1 MERKASLSRQQSR
14 NKRSIF
20 VKDRSVD
27 WKKILTWK
35 PGEKLLAIG
44 FCLLLLAALIPLFRL
59 TIYAVPYYDDY
70 NFGRFAR
77 AAIEQEQSKWAA
89 ISGALDCSRT
99 QWYAWQ
105 GTYSSIFFMTLMP
118 AVWGEQYYFLGPVFI
133 LLLLLAGS
141 MVFTHVILRKVFRME
156 KWSSLAIQAVITI
169 AEFMFIYSAQSGFY
183 WYNGGI
189 HYVGMHGFGLLFLS
203 VAICLERAEGR
214 TAKGLLFTASVL
226 LAMITAGS
234 NFVTALQGL
243 LCLLT
248 ILLVSVV
255 VERRRTGLWLL
266 PSTLVYIIGF
276 GLNVAAPGNSVRARS
291 YVGWGYGPLE
301 SIGRSFLEAVKHI
314 PEYTGPVVLMVMLLL
329 LPMIWQAVKSTD
341 YRFRYP
347 GIVLALSFCLYA
359 TGYTPSLYSL
369 GHAGLSRTLNAVK
382 ITYLLLL
389 FLNEIYWIGWLRQ
402 LLEKRAEQTTG
413 QLTIQKLTIRNGAA
427 AWWFYVLIGVACLVI
442 FRASP
447 NQAGHYSSYGAY
459 YYVHTGEAY
468 NFHQEYLERVAILS
482 GPEKDVQLPAYQFR
496 PWFLC
501 MGEISEDAD
510 NEANRSL
517 AMWYHKDS
525 VTLKEKD

>member
-1 MERKASLSRQQSR
+1 
-14 NKRSIF
+14 
-20 VKDRSVD
+20 
-27 WKKILTWK
+27 
-35 PGEKLLAIG
+35 
-44 FCLLLLAALIPLFRL
+44 
-59 TIYAVPYYDDY
+59 
-70 NFGRFAR
+70 
-77 AAIEQEQSKWAA
+77 
-89 ISGALDCSRT
+89 
-99 QWYAWQ
+99 
-105 GTYSSIFFMTLMP
+105 MTLMP

-329 LPMIWQAVKSTD
+329 VPMIWQAVKSTD

-382 ITYLLLL
+382 ITYLMLL
-389 FLNEIYWIGWLRQ
+389 FLNEIYWCGWLKQR
-402 LLEKRAEQTTG
+402 LEKRTDKYA
-413 QLTIQKLTIRNGAA
+413 QKLSVRNGAA

>member
-1 MERKASLSRQQSR
+1 MGGDLRR
-14 NKRSIF
+14 
-20 VKDRSVD
+20 
-27 WKKILTWK
+27 T
-35 PGEKLLAIG
+35 GLLQNPVVCMAG
-44 FCLLLLAALIPLFRL
+44 NVFFYFFHDTDAGCLGRAVLFL
-59 TIYAVPYYDDY
+59 
-70 NFGRFAR
+70 
-77 AAIEQEQSKWAA
+77 
-89 ISGALDCSRT
+89 RT
-99 QWYAWQ
+99 
-105 GTYSSIFFMTLMP
+105 
-118 AVWGEQYYFLGPVFI
+118 VFI

-329 LPMIWQAVKSTD
+329 VPMIWQAVKSTD

-413 QLTIQKLTIRNGAA
+413 QLTIQKWAIRSDAA

-442 FRASP
+442 FRASS

>member
-1 MERKASLSRQQSR
+1 M
-14 NKRSIF
+14 
-20 VKDRSVD
+20 KDRSVD

-77 AAIEQEQSKWAA
+77 AAMEQEQSKWAA
-89 ISGALDCSRT
+89 IPGALECSRT

-118 AVWGEQYYFLGPVFI
+118 AIWGEQYYFLGPVFI

-156 KWSSLAIQAVITI
+156 KWISLAIQAVITT
-169 AEFMFIYSAQSGFY
+169 AQFMFIYSAQSGFY

-189 HYVGMHGFGLLFLS
+189 HYVGMHGFGLLFLAVS
-203 VAICLERAEGR
+203 ICLERAEGR

-243 LCLLT
+243 LCLVT

-255 VERRRTGLWLL
+255 LERRKCGLWLL
-266 PSTLVYIIGF
+266 PATAVYIIGF
-276 GLNVAAPGNSVRARS
+276 GLNVAAPGNSVRAQS
-291 YVGWGYGPLE
+291 YIGWGYGPLE

-314 PEYTGPVVLMVMLLL
+314 PEYTGLVVLTVMLLL
-329 LPMIWQAVKSTD
+329 VPLIWQAVKSTD

-347 GIVLALSFCLYA
+347 GIVLAWSFCLYA

-402 LLEKRAEQTTG
+402 LLEKKTEQTTG

-468 NFHQEYLERVAILS
+468 NFHQEYLERVKRLS
-482 GPEKDVQLPAYQFR
+482 GNAKNVHLPAYRFQ

-501 MGEISEDAD
+501 MGDISEDAG

-517 AMWYHKDS
+517 AMWYGKDS
-525 VTLKEKD
+525 VTLISED

>member
-468 NFHQEYLERVAILS
+468 NFHQEYLERVKRLS
-482 GPEKDVQLPAYQFR
+482 GNAKNVHLPAYRFK

-501 MGEISEDAD
+501 MGDISEDAR
-510 NEANRSL
+510 NEANCSL
-517 AMWYHKDS
+517 AMWYGKDS
-525 VTLKEKD
+525 VTLISED

>member
-1 MERKASLSRQQSR
+1 MRKIWLW
-14 NKRSIF
+14 NPG
-20 VKDRSVD
+20 
-27 WKKILTWK
+27 KIL
-35 PGEKLLAIG
+35 LAVG
-44 FCLLLLAALIPLFRL
+44 FCGLLLLALIPLFRL
-59 TIYAVPYYDDY
+59 TLYAVPYYDDY

-77 AAIEQEQSKWAA
+77 AAIEQEQSGFAA
-89 ISGALDCSRT
+89 ISGALDCVRT

-133 LLLLLAGS
+133 LLLLLAGT
-141 MVFTHVILRKVFRME
+141 MVFTGVILRRVFGME
-156 KWSSLAIQAVITI
+156 KWSSLAIQAVITT
-169 AEFMFIYSAQSGFY
+169 AVFMFIYSAQSGFY

-189 HYVGMHGFGLLFLS
+189 HYVGMHGFGLLFLA
-203 VAICLERAEGR
+203 VAVCLERSQNKASI
-214 TAKGLLFTASVL
+214 GLLFTASVL

-248 ILLVSVV
+248 ILLLSVGL
-255 VERRRTGLWLL
+255 ERRKTGLWLL
-266 PSTLVYIIGF
+266 PATVVYIIGF
-276 GLNVAAPGNSVRARS
+276 GMNVAAPGNSVRARS
-291 YVGWGYGPLE
+291 YVGWGYDPLE
-301 SIGRSFLEAVKHI
+301 AIGRSFLEAVKHI
-314 PEYTGPVVLMVMLLL
+314 PEFTGLIVPAVMLLL
-329 LPMIWQAVKSTD
+329 LPLILQAVKSTN
-341 YRFRYP
+341 YKFRYP
-347 GIVLALSFCLYA
+347 GLVLAWSFCLYA
-359 TGYTPSLYSL
+359 TGYTPSLYSM

-382 ITYLLLL
+382 ITYLMLL
-389 FLNEIYWIGWLRQ
+389 FLNEIYWCGWLRQ
-402 LLEKRAEQTTG
+402 RLQAKGLSVW
-413 QLTIQKLTIRNGAA
+413 NGGA
-427 AWWFYVLIGVACLVI
+427 AWWFYGVVGVMCLLI
-442 FRASP
+442 FRVSP
-447 NQAGHYSSYGAY
+447 NQAGHYSAYGAY
-459 YYVHTGEAY
+459 YYIHTGEAY

>member
-1 MERKASLSRQQSR
+1 M
-14 NKRSIF
+14 
-20 VKDRSVD
+20 
-27 WKKILTWK
+27 
-35 PGEKLLAIG
+35 GCCG
-44 FCLLLLAALIPLFRL
+44 LLLLALIPLFRL

-133 LLLLLAGS
+133 LLLLL
-141 MVFTHVILRKVFRME
+141 
-156 KWSSLAIQAVITI
+156 
-169 AEFMFIYSAQSGFY
+169 
-183 WYNGGI
+183 
-189 HYVGMHGFGLLFLS
+189 
-203 VAICLERAEGR
+203 
-214 TAKGLLFTASVL
+214 
-226 LAMITAGS
+226 AGS

-329 LPMIWQAVKSTD
+329 VPMIWQAVKSTD

-413 QLTIQKLTIRNGAA
+413 QLTIQKWAIRNGAA

-442 FRASP
+442 FRASS

>member
-1 MERKASLSRQQSR
+1 MGGDLRC
-14 NKRSIF
+14 
-20 VKDRSVD
+20 
-27 WKKILTWK
+27 T
-35 PGEKLLAIG
+35 G
-44 FCLLLLAALIPLFRL
+44 LFQNPVVCMAGNVFF
-59 TIYAVPYYDDY
+59 Y
-70 NFGRFAR
+70 
-77 AAIEQEQSKWAA
+77 
-89 ISGALDCSRT
+89 
-99 QWYAWQ
+99 
-105 GTYSSIFFMTLMP
+105 FFMTLMP

-141 MVFTHVILRKVFRME
+141 MVFTHVILRKVFGME
-156 KWSSLAIQAVITI
+156 QWISLAIQAVITI

-329 LPMIWQAVKSTD
+329 VPMIWQAVKSTD

-413 QLTIQKLTIRNGAA
+413 QLTIQKWAIRNGAA

-442 FRASP
+442 FRASS

-482 GPEKDVQLPAYQFR
+482 GPEKDVQLPDYQFR

>member
-243 LCLLT
+243 WCVLT
-248 ILLVSVV
+248 ILAVSVV
-255 VERRRTGLWLL
+255 WEHRKKGLWLL

-347 GIVLALSFCLYA
+347 GIVLVWSFCLYA

-413 QLTIQKLTIRNGAA
+413 QLTIQKWAIRSDAA

>member
-1 MERKASLSRQQSR
+1 MGGNLR
-14 NKRSIF
+14 
-20 VKDRSVD
+20 
-27 WKKILTWK
+27 
-35 PGEKLLAIG
+35 
-44 FCLLLLAALIPLFRL
+44 
-59 TIYAVPYYDDY
+59 
-70 NFGRFAR
+70 
-77 AAIEQEQSKWAA
+77 
-89 ISGALDCSRT
+89 RT
-99 QWYAWQ
+99 GVFQNPVVCMAGNVFFY
-105 GTYSSIFFMTLMP
+105 FFMTLMP

-141 MVFTHVILRKVFRME
+141 MVFTHVILRKVFGME
-156 KWSSLAIQAVITI
+156 QWISLAIQAVITI

-329 LPMIWQAVKSTD
+329 VPMIWQAVKSTD

-413 QLTIQKLTIRNGAA
+413 QLTIQKWAIRNGAA

-442 FRASP
+442 FRASS

-482 GPEKDVQLPAYQFR
+482 GPEKMCSCRTISSAHGFCAWEKSPRMRTMR
-496 PWFLC
+496 PTVLWPC
-501 MGEISEDAD
+501 GTI
-510 NEANRSL
+510 
-517 AMWYHKDS
+517 KT
-525 VTLKEKD
+525 V

>member
-1 MERKASLSRQQSR
+1 
-14 NKRSIF
+14 
-20 VKDRSVD
+20 
-27 WKKILTWK
+27 
-35 PGEKLLAIG
+35 
-44 FCLLLLAALIPLFRL
+44 
-59 TIYAVPYYDDY
+59 
-70 NFGRFAR
+70 
-77 AAIEQEQSKWAA
+77 
-89 ISGALDCSRT
+89 
-99 QWYAWQ
+99 
-105 GTYSSIFFMTLMP
+105 MTLMP

-156 KWSSLAIQAVITI
+156 QWSSLAIQAVITI

-329 LPMIWQAVKSTD
+329 VPMIWQAVKSTD

-413 QLTIQKLTIRNGAA
+413 QLTIQKWAIRNGAA

-442 FRASP
+442 FRASS

>member
-1 MERKASLSRQQSR
+1 M
-14 NKRSIF
+14 
-20 VKDRSVD
+20 KDRSVD

-156 KWSSLAIQAVITI
+156 KLSSLAIQAVITI

-291 YVGWGYGPLE
+291 CVGWGYGPLE

-329 LPMIWQAVKSTD
+329 VPMIWQAVKSTD

-382 ITYLLLL
+382 ITYLMLL
-389 FLNEIYWIGWLRQ
+389 FLNEIYWCGWLKQ
-402 LLEKRAEQTTG
+402 ILEKRTDKYA
-413 QLTIQKLTIRNGAA
+413 QKLSVRNGAA

>member
-1 MERKASLSRQQSR
+1 MGGDLRC
-14 NKRSIF
+14 
-20 VKDRSVD
+20 
-27 WKKILTWK
+27 T
-35 PGEKLLAIG
+35 G
-44 FCLLLLAALIPLFRL
+44 LFQNPVVCMAGNVFF
-59 TIYAVPYYDDY
+59 Y
-70 NFGRFAR
+70 
-77 AAIEQEQSKWAA
+77 
-89 ISGALDCSRT
+89 
-99 QWYAWQ
+99 
-105 GTYSSIFFMTLMP
+105 FFMTLMP

-329 LPMIWQAVKSTD
+329 VPMIWQAVKSTD

-413 QLTIQKLTIRNGAA
+413 QLTIQKWAIRNGAA

-442 FRASP
+442 FRASS

-525 VTLKEKD
+525 VTLKERIKTLCRIRENWQLKLIMSRKSINYMINLRIV

>member
-1 MERKASLSRQQSR
+1 
-14 NKRSIF
+14 
-20 VKDRSVD
+20 
-27 WKKILTWK
+27 
-35 PGEKLLAIG
+35 
-44 FCLLLLAALIPLFRL
+44 
-59 TIYAVPYYDDY
+59 
-70 NFGRFAR
+70 
-77 AAIEQEQSKWAA
+77 
-89 ISGALDCSRT
+89 
-99 QWYAWQ
+99 
-105 GTYSSIFFMTLMP
+105 MTLMP

-329 LPMIWQAVKSTD
+329 VPMIWQAVKSTD

-413 QLTIQKLTIRNGAA
+413 QLTIQKWAIRNGAA

-442 FRASP
+442 FRASS

>member
-1 MERKASLSRQQSR
+1 MKGAREKLR
-14 NKRSIF
+14 
-20 VKDRSVD
+20 
-27 WKKILTWK
+27 KILLWK
-35 PGEKLLAIG
+35 PGRVLLAVG
-44 FCLLLLAALIPLFRL
+44 CCGMLLLTLIPLFRL

-77 AAIEQEQSKWAA
+77 AAMEQEQSKWAA
-89 ISGALDCSRT
+89 ISGALDCSKT

-118 AVWGEQYYFLGPVFI
+118 AIWGEQYYFLGPVFI
-133 LLLLLAGS
+133 LLLLLTGTI
-141 MVFTHVILRKVFRME
+141 VFTGVILRKVLGME
-156 KWSSLAIQAVITI
+156 KWISLAIQAMITI

-203 VAICLERAEGR
+203 VAICLEKAKDR
-214 TAKGLLFTASVL
+214 TSTGLLFTASVI
-226 LAMITAGS
+226 LAMVTAGS

-243 LCLLT
+243 VSLLT
-248 ILLVSVV
+248 ILLVSVIP
-255 VERRRTGLWLL
+255 ERRKKGLWLL
-266 PSTLVYIIGF
+266 PVTLVYIIGF

-291 YVGWGYGPLE
+291 YEGWGYSPLE

-314 PEYTGPVVLMVMLLL
+314 PEYTGLVVLAVMLVLFPL
-329 LPMIWQAVKSTD
+329 IWQAVKSTE

-347 GIVLALSFCLYA
+347 GIVLVWSFCLYA

-389 FLNEIYWIGWLRQ
+389 FLNEVYWCGWLQRTLQ
-402 LLEKRAEQTTG
+402 KKAEQKTV
-413 QLTIQKLTIRNGAA
+413 QKLLGWNGAA
-427 AWWFYVLIGVACLVI
+427 VWEFYAIIGVMCLMI
-442 FRASP
+442 FNASP

-468 NFHQEYLERVAILS
+468 NFHQEYLERVKKLS
-482 GPEKDVQLPAYQFR
+482 GNARNVYLPAYR
-496 PWFLC
+496 YEPWFLC
-501 MGEISEDAD
+501 MGDISEDAK
-510 NEANRSL
+510 NEANQSL
-517 AMWYHKDS
+517 AMWYGKDS
-525 VTLKEKD
+525 VTLISED

>member
-1 MERKASLSRQQSR
+1 MKGALEKLR
-14 NKRSIF
+14 
-20 VKDRSVD
+20 
-27 WKKILTWK
+27 KILLWK
-35 PGEKLLAIG
+35 PGRVLLAVG
-44 FCLLLLAALIPLFRL
+44 CCGLLLLALIPLFRL

-77 AAIEQEQSKWAA
+77 AAMEQEQSKWAA

-105 GTYSSIFFMTLMP
+105 GTDSSIFFMTLMP

-189 HYVGMHGFGLLFLS
+189 HYVGMHGFGLLFLAVS
-203 VAICLERAEGR
+203 ICLERAEGR

-243 LCLLT
+243 LCLVT

-255 VERRRTGLWLL
+255 LERRKCGLWLL
-266 PSTLVYIIGF
+266 PATAVYIIGF
-276 GLNVAAPGNSVRARS
+276 GLNVAAPGNSVRAQS
-291 YVGWGYGPLE
+291 YIGWGYGPLE

-314 PEYTGPVVLMVMLLL
+314 PEYTGLVVLTVMLLL
-329 LPMIWQAVKSTD
+329 VPLIWQAVKSTD

-347 GIVLALSFCLYA
+347 GIVLAWSFGLYA

-382 ITYLLLL
+382 ITYFMLL
-389 FLNEIYWIGWLRQ
+389 FLNEIYWCGWLRQ
-402 LLEKRAEQTTG
+402 VLKKRTEKTA
-413 QLTIQKLTIRNGAA
+413 QKLLARKGAA
-427 AWWFYVLIGVACLVI
+427 VWWFYGIIGVMCLMI
-442 FRASP
+442 FKASP

-482 GPEKDVQLPAYQFR
+482 GPEKDVHLPAYQFR

>member
-1 MERKASLSRQQSR
+1 
-14 NKRSIF
+14 
-20 VKDRSVD
+20 
-27 WKKILTWK
+27 
-35 PGEKLLAIG
+35 
-44 FCLLLLAALIPLFRL
+44 
-59 TIYAVPYYDDY
+59 
-70 NFGRFAR
+70 
-77 AAIEQEQSKWAA
+77 
-89 ISGALDCSRT
+89 
-99 QWYAWQ
+99 
-105 GTYSSIFFMTLMP
+105 MTLMP

-329 LPMIWQAVKSTD
+329 VPMIWQAVKSTD

-413 QLTIQKLTIRNGAA
+413 QLTIQKWAIRNGAA
-427 AWWFYVLIGVACLVI
+427 AWWFYVLIGVACLMMFKV
-442 FRASP
+442 SP

-501 MGEISEDAD
+501 MGEISENAD

>member
-1 MERKASLSRQQSR
+1 MC
-14 NKRSIF
+14 
-20 VKDRSVD
+20 
-27 WKKILTWK
+27 
-35 PGEKLLAIG
+35 LA
-44 FCLLLLAALIPLFRL
+44 
-59 TIYAVPYYDDY
+59 T
-70 NFGRFAR
+70 
-77 AAIEQEQSKWAA
+77 A

-442 FRASP
+442 FRASS

>member
-1 MERKASLSRQQSR
+1 
-14 NKRSIF
+14 
-20 VKDRSVD
+20 
-27 WKKILTWK
+27 
-35 PGEKLLAIG
+35 
-44 FCLLLLAALIPLFRL
+44 
-59 TIYAVPYYDDY
+59 
-70 NFGRFAR
+70 
-77 AAIEQEQSKWAA
+77 
-89 ISGALDCSRT
+89 
-99 QWYAWQ
+99 
-105 GTYSSIFFMTLMP
+105 MTLMP

-329 LPMIWQAVKSTD
+329 VPMIWQAVKSTD
-341 YRFRYP
+341 YRFHYP

-413 QLTIQKLTIRNGAA
+413 QLTIQKWAIRNGAA

-442 FRASP
+442 FRASS

-501 MGEISEDAD
+501 MGEISENAD

>member
-1 MERKASLSRQQSR
+1 M
-14 NKRSIF
+14 
-20 VKDRSVD
+20 KDRSVD

-89 ISGALDCSRT
+89 ISGALECSRT

-118 AVWGEQYYFLGPVFI
+118 AIWGEQYYFLGPVFI

-141 MVFTHVILRKVFRME
+141 MVFTHVILRKVLGME
-156 KWSSLAIQAVITI
+156 KWISLAIQAVITT
-169 AEFMFIYSAQSGFY
+169 AQFMFIYSAQSGFY

-189 HYVGMHGFGLLFLS
+189 HYVGMHGFGLLFLAVS
-203 VAICLERAEGR
+203 ICLERAEGR

-243 LCLLT
+243 LCLVT

-255 VERRRTGLWLL
+255 LERRKCGLWLL
-266 PSTLVYIIGF
+266 PATAVYIIGF
-276 GLNVAAPGNSVRARS
+276 GLNVAAPGNSVRAQS
-291 YVGWGYGPLE
+291 YIGWGYGPLE

-314 PEYTGPVVLMVMLLL
+314 PEYTGLVVLTVMLLL
-329 LPMIWQAVKSTD
+329 VPLIWQAVKSTD

-347 GIVLALSFCLYA
+347 GIVLAWSFCLYA

-402 LLEKRAEQTTG
+402 LLEKKTEQTTG

-468 NFHQEYLERVAILS
+468 NFHQEYLERVKTLS
-482 GPEKDVQLPAYQFR
+482 GNAKNVHLPAYRFQ

-501 MGEISEDAD
+501 MGDISEDAG

-517 AMWYHKDS
+517 AMWYGKDS
-525 VTLKEKD
+525 VTLISED

>member
-1 MERKASLSRQQSR
+1 M
-14 NKRSIF
+14 
-20 VKDRSVD
+20 KDRSVD

-44 FCLLLLAALIPLFRL
+44 FCILLLAALIPLFRL

-77 AAIEQEQSKWAA
+77 AAMEQEQSKWAA
-89 ISGALDCSRT
+89 IPGALECSRT

-118 AVWGEQYYFLGPVFI
+118 AIWGEQYYFLGPVFI

-141 MVFTHVILRKVFRME
+141 MVFTHVILRKVFGME
-156 KWSSLAIQAVITI
+156 KWISLAIQAVITT
-169 AEFMFIYSAQSGFY
+169 AQFMFIYSAQSGFY

-189 HYVGMHGFGLLFLS
+189 HYVGMHGFGLLFLAVS
-203 VAICLERAEGR
+203 ICLERAEGR

-243 LCLLT
+243 LCLVT

-255 VERRRTGLWLL
+255 LERRKCGLWLL
-266 PSTLVYIIGF
+266 PATAVYIIGF
-276 GLNVAAPGNSVRARS
+276 GLNVAAPGNSVRAQS
-291 YVGWGYGPLE
+291 YIGWGYGPLE

-314 PEYTGPVVLMVMLLL
+314 PEYTGLVVLTVMLLL
-329 LPMIWQAVKSTD
+329 VPLIWQAVKSTD

-347 GIVLALSFCLYA
+347 GIVLAWSFGLYA

-382 ITYLLLL
+382 ITYLMLL

-402 LLEKRAEQTTG
+402 LLEKKTEQTTG

-427 AWWFYVLIGVACLVI
+427 ALWFYVLIGVACLVI

-468 NFHQEYLERVAILS
+468 NFHQEYLERVKRLS
-482 GPEKDVQLPAYQFR
+482 GNAKNVHLQAYRFQ

-501 MGEISEDAD
+501 MGDISEDAG

-517 AMWYHKDS
+517 AMWYGKDS
-525 VTLKEKD
+525 VTLISED

>member
-1 MERKASLSRQQSR
+1 MGGNLRCTGLFQNPVVCMAG
-14 NKRSIF
+14 NVF
-20 VKDRSVD
+20 FYFFHDTD
-27 WKKILTWK
+27 A
-35 PGEKLLAIG
+35 G
-44 FCLLLLAALIPLFRL
+44 CL
-59 TIYAVPYYDDY
+59 
-70 NFGRFAR
+70 G
-77 AAIEQEQSKWAA
+77 
-89 ISGALDCSRT
+89 
-99 QWYAWQ
+99 
-105 GTYSSIFFMTLMP
+105 
-118 AVWGEQYYFLGPVFI
+118 
-133 LLLLLAGS
+133 
-141 MVFTHVILRKVFRME
+141 
-156 KWSSLAIQAVITI
+156 
-169 AEFMFIYSAQSGFY
+169 
-183 WYNGGI
+183 
-189 HYVGMHGFGLLFLS
+189 
-203 VAICLERAEGR
+203 RAEGR

-329 LPMIWQAVKSTD
+329 VPMIWQAVKSTD

-382 ITYLLLL
+382 ITYFMLL
-389 FLNEIYWIGWLRQ
+389 FLNEIYWCGWLKQ
-402 LLEKRAEQTTG
+402 ILEKRTDKSA
-413 QLTIQKLTIRNGAA
+413 QKLSARNGAA
-427 AWWFYVLIGVACLVI
+427 VWWYYVIIGVMCLMMFKV
-442 FRASP
+442 SP

-501 MGEISEDAD
+501 MGEISENAD

>member
-1 MERKASLSRQQSR
+1 M
-14 NKRSIF
+14 
-20 VKDRSVD
+20 KDRSVD

-77 AAIEQEQSKWAA
+77 AAMEQEQSKWAA
-89 ISGALDCSRT
+89 ILGALECSRT

-291 YVGWGYGPLE
+291 CVGWGYGPLE

-329 LPMIWQAVKSTD
+329 VPMIWQAVKSTD

-382 ITYLLLL
+382 ITYLMLL
-389 FLNEIYWIGWLRQ
+389 FLNEIYWCGWLKQ
-402 LLEKRAEQTTG
+402 ILEKRTDKYA
-413 QLTIQKLTIRNGAA
+413 QKLSVRNGAA

>member
-1 MERKASLSRQQSR
+1 M
-14 NKRSIF
+14 
-20 VKDRSVD
+20 KDRSVD

-35 PGEKLLAIG
+35 PGEKFLAIG

-77 AAIEQEQSKWAA
+77 AAMEQEQSKWAV
-89 ISGALDCSRT
+89 IPGALECSRT

-118 AVWGEQYYFLGPVFI
+118 AIWGEQYYFLGPVFI

-141 MVFTHVILRKVFRME
+141 MVFTHVILRKVFGME
-156 KWSSLAIQAVITI
+156 KWISLAIQAVITT
-169 AEFMFIYSAQSGFY
+169 AQFMFIYSAQSGFY

-189 HYVGMHGFGLLFLS
+189 HYVGMHGFGLLFLAVS
-203 VAICLERAEGR
+203 ICLERAEGR

-243 LCLLT
+243 LCLAT

-255 VERRRTGLWLL
+255 LERRKCGLWLL
-266 PSTLVYIIGF
+266 PATAVYIIGF
-276 GLNVAAPGNSVRARS
+276 GLNVAAPGNSVRAQS
-291 YVGWGYGPLE
+291 YIGWGYGPLE

-314 PEYTGPVVLMVMLLL
+314 PEYTGLVVLTVMLLL
-329 LPMIWQAVKSTD
+329 VPLIWQAVKSTD

-347 GIVLALSFCLYA
+347 GIVLAWSFGLYA

-382 ITYLLLL
+382 ITYFMLL

-402 LLEKRAEQTTG
+402 LLEKKTEQTTG

-468 NFHQEYLERVAILS
+468 NFHQEYLERVKRLS
-482 GPEKDVQLPAYQFR
+482 GNARNVHLQAYRFQ

-501 MGEISEDAD
+501 MGDISEDAG

-517 AMWYHKDS
+517 AMWYGKDS
-525 VTLKEKD
+525 VTLISED

>member
-77 AAIEQEQSKWAA
+77 AAMEQEQSKWAA

-133 LLLLLAGS
+133 LLLLLVGS

-156 KWSSLAIQAVITI
+156 KWSSLAIQAVITT
-169 AEFMFIYSAQSGFY
+169 AQFMFIYSAQSGFY

>member
-1 MERKASLSRQQSR
+1 MERKASLLRQQSR

-329 LPMIWQAVKSTD
+329 VPMIWQAVKSTD

-413 QLTIQKLTIRNGAA
+413 QLTIQKWAIRNGAA

-442 FRASP
+442 FRASS

>member
-1 MERKASLSRQQSR
+1 
-14 NKRSIF
+14 
-20 VKDRSVD
+20 
-27 WKKILTWK
+27 
-35 PGEKLLAIG
+35 
-44 FCLLLLAALIPLFRL
+44 
-59 TIYAVPYYDDY
+59 
-70 NFGRFAR
+70 
-77 AAIEQEQSKWAA
+77 
-89 ISGALDCSRT
+89 
-99 QWYAWQ
+99 
-105 GTYSSIFFMTLMP
+105 MTLMP

-156 KWSSLAIQAVITI
+156 QWSSLAIQAVITI

-329 LPMIWQAVKSTD
+329 VPMIWQAVKSTD

-413 QLTIQKLTIRNGAA
+413 QLTIQKWAIRNGAA

-442 FRASP
+442 FRASS

-501 MGEISEDAD
+501 MGEISENAD

>member
-314 PEYTGPVVLMVMLLL
+314 PEYTGLVVLTVMLLL
-329 LPMIWQAVKSTD
+329 VPMIWQAVKGTD

-347 GIVLALSFCLYA
+347 GIVLVWSFCLYA

-413 QLTIQKLTIRNGAA
+413 QLTIQKWAIRSDAA